1 MSTRKPGLL
10 KWPGGK
16 ERELAVLKDY
26 FPQDVHN
33 YYEPFVGGGS
43 VYFNTDAKHY
53 YINDLYD
60 ELYNFYNLC
69 LSDSEA
75 FKDRLKSINELWKD
89 VSTFFGEKSTVFDD
103 FYAKRHDEYVDM
115 EAFSKEIAT
124 SFINQHLVVK
134 HTYFMSVP
142 VEFEKI
148 IEGTFYK
155 KVKRITKHEA
165 NKGHL
170 NEEDLGKN
178 FKSALKAAVYTYIR
192 TVYNFFR
199 LNPPKDEGSKA
210 LHTACFYFIRNYC
223 YSSMFRFNKAGEFNV
238 PYGGLSYNENYLDK
252 KIDYIYKPENVNRY
266 TLSEV
271 TNLDF
276 EAFIKKQDFNENDF
290 IFLDPPYDT
299 EFSEYAQNVFDQSD
313 QERLADTLLNTKA
326 KWLLVTKYTEFIESL
341 YDKPGINI
349 ERFAKKYLVS
359 FKNRNDQDAHH
370 LVIRNYL

>member
-26 FPQDVHN
+26 FPQEVHN

-43 VYFNTDAKHY
+43 VYLNTDAEHY

-60 ELYNFYNLC
+60 ELYNFYDLC
-69 LSDSEA
+69 LSDSEVL
-75 FKDRLKSINELWKD
+75 KDRLKSINELWKD
-89 VSTFFGEKSTVFDD
+89 VSAFFDANATKFND
-103 FYAKRHDEYVDM
+103 FYTERHDEDVDV
-115 EAFSKEIAT
+115 ETFSKEITT
-124 SFINQHLVVK
+124 SFINQYLLVK
-134 HTYFMSVP
+134 HTYFTNIP
-142 VEFEKI
+142 VDFEKI
-148 IEGTFYK
+148 IERTFYK
-155 KVKRITKHEA
+155 KAKRIVKHEA

-199 LNPPKDEGSKA
+199 LNPPNDESSKA

-266 TLSEV
+266 ALSNV
-271 TNLDF
+271 SNLDF
-276 EAFIKKQDFNENDF
+276 EEFIKNQVFNENDF

-313 QERLADTLLNTKA
+313 QERLADTLLHTKA
-326 KWLLVTKYTEFIESL
+326 KWLLVTKYTEFIENL

-349 ERFAKKYLVS
+349 EKFAKKYLVS

-370 LVIRNYL
+370 LVIRNYI